1 MAIDI
6 QQIGKRFRFY
16 TSIKELE
23 MPQLLEM
30 TGSDEAVLSNI
41 LTGKNYLL
49 DELVAIVKNFQDLN
63 TQWLIYGEGGMFK
76 PMDEDG
82 TCKDNHKGCLKK
94 DKTAYLKQMQNM
106 LIELDAAEVAKGH
119 HADVD
124 ALKAKL
130 EEYKAS
136 QDNSMAE

>member
-1 MAIDI
+1 MAIDL

-16 TSIKELE
+16 TNLKELE
-23 MPQLLEM
+23 MPQLQSM

-41 LTGKNYLL
+41 ISGKNYLL
-49 DELVAIVKNFQDLN
+49 DELVAIVKHFHDLN
-63 TQWLIYGEGGMFK
+63 PQWLIYGEGGMFK
-76 PMDEDG
+76 PMDENG
-82 TCKDNHKGCLKK
+82 TCKDHQKGCLKK

-106 LIELDAAEVAKGH
+106 LLELDAAEVAKGH

-130 EEYKAS
+130 DEYKS
-136 QDNSMAE
+136 THPQG

>member
-1 MAIDI
+1 MAIDL

-16 TSIKELE
+16 TNLKELE

-30 TGSDEAVLSNI
+30 TGSDETVLSNI
-41 LTGKNYLL
+41 ICGKNYML
-49 DELVAIVKNFQDLN
+49 DELVGIVKHFQDLN
-63 TQWLIYGEGGMFK
+63 PQWLIYGEGSMFK

-82 TCKDNHKGCLKK
+82 TCKDNPKGCLKK
-94 DKTAYLKQMQNM
+94 DKAAYLRQMQNM

-119 HADVD
+119 HPDVE

-136 QDNSMAE
+136 HPQE

>member
-1 MAIDI
+1 MAIDL

-16 TSIKELE
+16 TNIKELE

-30 TGSDEAVLSNI
+30 TGSDETTLSNI
-41 LTGKNYLL
+41 ISGKNYLL
-49 DELVAIVKNFQDLN
+49 DELVAIVKHFHDLN
-63 TQWLIYGEGGMFK
+63 SQWLIYGEGSMFK
-76 PMDEDG
+76 PMDENG
-82 TCKDNHKGCLKK
+82 ACKDNHKGCLKK
-94 DKTAYLKQMQNM
+94 DKAAYLKQMQNM

-130 EEYKAS
+130 DEYKAS
-136 QDNSMAE
+136 HPQD

>member
-1 MAIDI
+1 MAIDL

-16 TSIKELE
+16 TNLKELE
-23 MPQLLEM
+23 MPQLLSM
-30 TGSDEAVLSNI
+30 TGSTEAVLSNI
-41 LTGKNYLL
+41 ISGKNYLL
-49 DELVAIVKNFQDLN
+49 DELVAILKHFHDLN
-63 TQWLIYGEGGMFK
+63 PQWLIYGEGSMFK

-94 DKTAYLKQMQNM
+94 DKAAYLKQMKNM

-119 HADVD
+119 HPDVE

-130 EEYKAS
+130 DEYKAS
-136 QDNSMAE
+136 HPQE

>member
-30 TGSDEAVLSNI
+30 TGSNETVLSNI
-41 LTGKNYLL
+41 LCGKNYLL

-63 TQWLIYGEGGMFK
+63 TQWLIYGEGSMFK

-82 TCKDNHKGCLKK
+82 TCKDNPKACLKK
-94 DKTAYLKQMQNM
+94 DRAAYLRQMQNM

-119 HADVD
+119 HADVE

-130 EEYKAS
+130 EAYKAS
-136 QDNSMAE
+136 HSQD